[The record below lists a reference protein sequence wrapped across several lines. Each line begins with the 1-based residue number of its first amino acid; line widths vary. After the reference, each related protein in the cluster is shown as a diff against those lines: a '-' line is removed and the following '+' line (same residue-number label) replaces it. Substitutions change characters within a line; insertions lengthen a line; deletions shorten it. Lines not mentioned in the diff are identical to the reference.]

1 VGEELRRL
9 DETERAVLSNLSC
22 KRSFETTVCFLEKM
36 YWSERREEDRMTL
49 LLDLALK
56 LLVTAGVDIS
66 LPILTWPDL
75 ISKSGDRPA
84 LAVSPRRL
92 PQT

>member
-1 VGEELRRL
+1 VGEVLRRL
-9 DETERAVLSNLSC
+9 DEIGRAARSNISC
-22 KRSFETTVCFLEKM
+22 RRSFETMVCFHEKM
-36 YWSERREEDRMTL
+36 YCSERSEDDRMTL